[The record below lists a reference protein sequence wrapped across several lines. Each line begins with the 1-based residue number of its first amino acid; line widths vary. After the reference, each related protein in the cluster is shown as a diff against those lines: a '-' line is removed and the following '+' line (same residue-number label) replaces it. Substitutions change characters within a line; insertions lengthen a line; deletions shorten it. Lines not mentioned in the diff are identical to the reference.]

1 MTIPI
6 NETLAYLDTMSQ
18 DEDNV
23 DALLDDLN
31 VPHLHVTYD
40 KLYHADN
47 ADEWLRIF
55 EFLGVG
61 PAQDLTLEHVKSA
74 MGMEPTSGVHH
85 REKVSNFDEL
95 KKALQGTGFEV
106 LLDP

>member
-6 NETLAYLDTMSQ
+6 NETLAYLETMTQ

-23 DALLDDLN
+23 DALLDDMN
-31 VPHLHVTYD
+31 VPHVHVTYD

-47 ADEWLRIF
+47 ADEWMRIF

-61 PAQDLTLEHVKSA
+61 PAQDLTLEHVQSA
-74 MGMEPTSGVHH
+74 MSMAPTSSVHH
-85 REKVSNFDEL
+85 RDTVSNFDEL
-95 KKALQGTGFEV
+95 KEALQGTDFEV
-106 LLDP
+106 LLHP